1 MHYMKWIY
9 PRRLRNQMILM
20 AILMVIVPTLTIG
33 YIVETEGRS
42 AVLSEKEKKLSA
54 VVNLLNQALGNRY
67 DLYID
72 LPREERI
79 RALNAELA
87 PITENI
93 THAFPG
99 IGAGYYNKMLDAII
113 TYAPS
118 ALYQN
123 NVGVTIA
130 ADHPG
135 REVMRTNTP
144 LVYSGRQVRG
154 DILNS
159 MLPIERN
166 GEILGYIWAN
176 ELTEDI
182 RRQAWKMDV
191 RIIIVLT
198 AGLLISLLLIVLFS
212 RRLSANIDIITD
224 GLSTLAQNIP
234 TRLPQLPG
242 EMGQISQSV
251 NNLAQAL
258 RETRTLNDLII
269 ENAADGVIAIDR
281 QGDVTTMNPAA
292 EVITGYQRHELVGQP
307 YSMLFDNTQFYSP
320 VLDTLEHG
328 TEHVALEISF
338 PGRDRTI
345 ELSVTTSRIH
355 NTHGEMIGALVI
367 FSDLTARKETQRRM
381 AQAERLATLGELMAG
396 VAHEVRNP
404 LTAIRGYVQI
414 LRQQT
419 SDPIHQE
426 YLSVVLKEID
436 SINKVIQQLLEFS
449 RPRHS
454 QWQQVSLNALVEETL
469 VLVQTAGVQ
478 ARVDFISELDNE
490 LSPINADRELLKQV
504 LLNILIN
511 AVQAISARGKI
522 RIQTWQYSDSQQA
535 ISIEDNGCGIDLSL
549 QKKIFDPF
557 ERERS
562 STVSRI
568 QGTGLGMAIT
578 KNIVDMMGGTI
589 EIRTEPGKGTEFI
602 IRVALRVQ
610 PEHHRAERIAELE
623 GLKALVVD
631 DDFNTCDSVTKML
644 VRVGMRSEWTL
655 SGKEAVL
662 RARQSMEL
670 GDAFHAYI
678 IDWRLPDM
686 NGIEVTRQIRSLHDD
701 TPIIILT
708 AYDWSDIE
716 VEAKAAGVTAFCS
729 KPMFMSD
736 LRETLMSALGQNQT
750 DAAQELL
757 PQKNADFKGRHI
769 LLVEDNELNREI
781 AQEILREYGFRVDT
795 AENGAVAVE
804 KVCTAA
810 PGSYDLVLMD
820 VQMPV
825 MDGYTATRKIRAL
838 DDPARAKIPILA
850 MTANAFDEDRCNALE
865 SGMNGFLSKP
875 IVISDLVQELHKI
888 L

>member
-99 IGAGYYNKMLDAII
+99 IGAGYYNKTLDAII

-159 MLPIERN
+159 MIPIERN

-419 SDPIHQE
+419 RDPIHQE
-426 YLSVVLKEID
+426 YLSVVLKEIE
-436 SINKVIQQLLEFS
+436 QLLNNF
-449 RPRHS
+449 
-454 QWQQVSLNALVEETL
+454 VN
-469 VLVQTAGVQ
+469 
-478 ARVDFISELDNE
+478 
-490 LSPINADRELLKQV
+490 
-504 LLNILIN
+504 
-511 AVQAISARGKI
+511 
-522 RIQTWQYSDSQQA
+522 
-535 ISIEDNGCGIDLSL
+535 
-549 QKKIFDPF
+549 
-557 ERERS
+557 
-562 STVSRI
+562 
-568 QGTGLGMAIT
+568 
-578 KNIVDMMGGTI
+578 
-589 EIRTEPGKGTEFI
+589 
-602 IRVALRVQ
+602 
-610 PEHHRAERIAELE
+610 
-623 GLKALVVD
+623 
-631 DDFNTCDSVTKML
+631 
-644 VRVGMRSEWTL
+644 
-655 SGKEAVL
+655 
-662 RARQSMEL
+662 
-670 GDAFHAYI
+670 
-678 IDWRLPDM
+678 
-686 NGIEVTRQIRSLHDD
+686 
-701 TPIIILT
+701 
-708 AYDWSDIE
+708 
-716 VEAKAAGVTAFCS
+716 
-729 KPMFMSD
+729 
-736 LRETLMSALGQNQT
+736 
-750 DAAQELL
+750 
-757 PQKNADFKGRHI
+757 
-769 LLVEDNELNREI
+769 
-781 AQEILREYGFRVDT
+781 
-795 AENGAVAVE
+795 
-804 KVCTAA
+804 
-810 PGSYDLVLMD
+810 
-820 VQMPV
+820 
-825 MDGYTATRKIRAL
+825 
-838 DDPARAKIPILA
+838 
-850 MTANAFDEDRCNALE
+850 
-865 SGMNGFLSKP
+865 
-875 IVISDLVQELHKI
+875 
-888 L
+888 

>member
-1 MHYMKWIY
+1 MKWIY

-54 VVNLLNQALGNRY
+54 VVNLLNQALGDRY

-93 THAFPG
+93 TRAFPG
-99 IGAGYYNKMLDAII
+99 IGAGYYNKTLDAII

-118 ALYQN
+118 SLYQN

-159 MLPIERN
+159 MIPIERN
-166 GEILGYIWAN
+166 GEVLGYIWAN

-224 GLSTLAQNIP
+224 GLSNLAQNIP

-404 LTAIRGYVQI
+404 LTAIRCYVQI

-419 SDPIHQE
+419 TDPIHQE

-436 SINKVIQQLLEFS
+436 SINKVIQQLLDFS

-454 QWQQVSLNALVEETL
+454 QWQQVSLNALIEETL

-490 LSPINADRELLKQV
+490 LSPISADRELLKQV

-522 RIQTWQYSDSQQA
+522 RIRTWQYSDSQQA

-557 ERERS
+557 FTTKAS
-562 STVSRI
+562 
-568 QGTGLGMAIT
+568 GTGLGLALSQRII
-578 KNIVDMMGGTI
+578 NAHQGD
-589 EIRTEPGKGTEFI
+589 
-602 IRVALRVQ
+602 IRVTSLPGYGAT
-610 PEHHRAERIAELE
+610 
-623 GLKALVVD
+623 
-631 DDFNTCDSVTKML
+631 F
-644 VRVGMRSEWTL
+644 TL
-655 SGKEAVL
+655 
-662 RARQSMEL
+662 
-670 GDAFHAYI
+670 I
-678 IDWRLPDM
+678 LPI
-686 NGIEVTRQIRSLHDD
+686 NPQG
-701 TPIIILT
+701 
-708 AYDWSDIE
+708 
-716 VEAKAAGVTAFCS
+716 
-729 KPMFMSD
+729 
-736 LRETLMSALGQNQT
+736 NQT
-750 DAAQELL
+750 
-757 PQKNADFKGRHI
+757 
-769 LLVEDNELNREI
+769 V
-781 AQEILREYGFRVDT
+781 
-795 AENGAVAVE
+795 
-804 KVCTAA
+804 
-810 PGSYDLVLMD
+810 
-820 VQMPV
+820 
-825 MDGYTATRKIRAL
+825 
-838 DDPARAKIPILA
+838 
-850 MTANAFDEDRCNALE
+850 
-865 SGMNGFLSKP
+865 
-875 IVISDLVQELHKI
+875 
-888 L
+888 

>member
-87 PITENI
+87 PITEKI

-99 IGAGYYNKMLDAII
+99 IGAGYYNKTLDAII

-159 MLPIERN
+159 MIPIERN

-557 ERERS
+557 FTTKAS
-562 STVSRI
+562 
-568 QGTGLGMAIT
+568 GTGLGLALSQRII
-578 KNIVDMMGGTI
+578 NAHQGD
-589 EIRTEPGKGTEFI
+589 
-602 IRVALRVQ
+602 IRVASL
-610 PEHHRAERIAELE
+610 PGYGAT
-623 GLKALVVD
+623 
-631 DDFNTCDSVTKML
+631 F
-644 VRVGMRSEWTL
+644 TL
-655 SGKEAVL
+655 
-662 RARQSMEL
+662 
-670 GDAFHAYI
+670 I
-678 IDWRLPDM
+678 LPI
-686 NGIEVTRQIRSLHDD
+686 NPQG
-701 TPIIILT
+701 
-708 AYDWSDIE
+708 
-716 VEAKAAGVTAFCS
+716 
-729 KPMFMSD
+729 
-736 LRETLMSALGQNQT
+736 NQT
-750 DAAQELL
+750 
-757 PQKNADFKGRHI
+757 
-769 LLVEDNELNREI
+769 V
-781 AQEILREYGFRVDT
+781 
-795 AENGAVAVE
+795 
-804 KVCTAA
+804 
-810 PGSYDLVLMD
+810 
-820 VQMPV
+820 
-825 MDGYTATRKIRAL
+825 
-838 DDPARAKIPILA
+838 
-850 MTANAFDEDRCNALE
+850 
-865 SGMNGFLSKP
+865 
-875 IVISDLVQELHKI
+875 
-888 L
+888 

>member
-1 MHYMKWIY
+1 MKWIY

-54 VVNLLNQALGNRY
+54 VLNLLNQALGDRY

-93 THAFPG
+93 TRAFPG
-99 IGAGYYNKMLDAII
+99 IGAGYYNKTLDAII

-118 ALYQN
+118 SLYQN

-159 MLPIERN
+159 MIPIERN
-166 GEILGYIWAN
+166 GEVLGYIWAN

-419 SDPIHQE
+419 TDPIHQE

-436 SINKVIQQLLEFS
+436 SINKVIQQLLDFS

-454 QWQQVSLNALVEETL
+454 QWQQVSLNALIEETL

-490 LSPINADRELLKQV
+490 LSSISADRELLKQV

-522 RIQTWQYSDSQQA
+522 RIRTWQYSDSQQA

-557 ERERS
+557 FTTKAS
-562 STVSRI
+562 
-568 QGTGLGMAIT
+568 GTGLGLALSQRII
-578 KNIVDMMGGTI
+578 NAHQGD
-589 EIRTEPGKGTEFI
+589 
-602 IRVALRVQ
+602 IRVTSLPGYGAT
-610 PEHHRAERIAELE
+610 
-623 GLKALVVD
+623 
-631 DDFNTCDSVTKML
+631 F
-644 VRVGMRSEWTL
+644 TL
-655 SGKEAVL
+655 
-662 RARQSMEL
+662 
-670 GDAFHAYI
+670 I
-678 IDWRLPDM
+678 LPI
-686 NGIEVTRQIRSLHDD
+686 NPQG
-701 TPIIILT
+701 
-708 AYDWSDIE
+708 
-716 VEAKAAGVTAFCS
+716 
-729 KPMFMSD
+729 
-736 LRETLMSALGQNQT
+736 NQT
-750 DAAQELL
+750 
-757 PQKNADFKGRHI
+757 
-769 LLVEDNELNREI
+769 V
-781 AQEILREYGFRVDT
+781 
-795 AENGAVAVE
+795 
-804 KVCTAA
+804 
-810 PGSYDLVLMD
+810 
-820 VQMPV
+820 
-825 MDGYTATRKIRAL
+825 
-838 DDPARAKIPILA
+838 
-850 MTANAFDEDRCNALE
+850 
-865 SGMNGFLSKP
+865 
-875 IVISDLVQELHKI
+875 
-888 L
+888 

>member
-1 MHYMKWIY
+1 M
-9 PRRLRNQMILM
+9 
-20 AILMVIVPTLTIG
+20 
-33 YIVETEGRS
+33 
-42 AVLSEKEKKLSA
+42 
-54 VVNLLNQALGNRY
+54 
-67 DLYID
+67 
-72 LPREERI
+72 
-79 RALNAELA
+79 
-87 PITENI
+87 
-93 THAFPG
+93 
-99 IGAGYYNKMLDAII
+99 
-113 TYAPS
+113 
-118 ALYQN
+118 
-123 NVGVTIA
+123 
-130 ADHPG
+130 
-135 REVMRTNTP
+135 
-144 LVYSGRQVRG
+144 RG

-159 MLPIERN
+159 MIPIERN

-419 SDPIHQE
+419 GDPIHQE

-557 ERERS
+557 FTTKAS
-562 STVSRI
+562 
-568 QGTGLGMAIT
+568 GTGLGLALSQRII
-578 KNIVDMMGGTI
+578 NAHQGD
-589 EIRTEPGKGTEFI
+589 
-602 IRVALRVQ
+602 IRVASL
-610 PEHHRAERIAELE
+610 PGYGAT
-623 GLKALVVD
+623 
-631 DDFNTCDSVTKML
+631 F
-644 VRVGMRSEWTL
+644 TL
-655 SGKEAVL
+655 
-662 RARQSMEL
+662 
-670 GDAFHAYI
+670 I
-678 IDWRLPDM
+678 LPI
-686 NGIEVTRQIRSLHDD
+686 NPQG
-701 TPIIILT
+701 
-708 AYDWSDIE
+708 
-716 VEAKAAGVTAFCS
+716 
-729 KPMFMSD
+729 
-736 LRETLMSALGQNQT
+736 NQT
-750 DAAQELL
+750 
-757 PQKNADFKGRHI
+757 
-769 LLVEDNELNREI
+769 V
-781 AQEILREYGFRVDT
+781 
-795 AENGAVAVE
+795 
-804 KVCTAA
+804 
-810 PGSYDLVLMD
+810 
-820 VQMPV
+820 
-825 MDGYTATRKIRAL
+825 
-838 DDPARAKIPILA
+838 
-850 MTANAFDEDRCNALE
+850 
-865 SGMNGFLSKP
+865 
-875 IVISDLVQELHKI
+875 
-888 L
+888 

>member
-93 THAFPG
+93 AHAFPG
-99 IGAGYYNKMLDAII
+99 IGAGYYNKTLDAII

-159 MLPIERN
+159 MIPIERN

-419 SDPIHQE
+419 SDLIHQE

-490 LSPINADRELLKQV
+490 LNPINADRELLKQV

-557 ERERS
+557 FTTKAS
-562 STVSRI
+562 
-568 QGTGLGMAIT
+568 GTGLGLALSQRII
-578 KNIVDMMGGTI
+578 NAHQGD
-589 EIRTEPGKGTEFI
+589 
-602 IRVALRVQ
+602 IRVASL
-610 PEHHRAERIAELE
+610 PGYGAT
-623 GLKALVVD
+623 
-631 DDFNTCDSVTKML
+631 F
-644 VRVGMRSEWTL
+644 TL
-655 SGKEAVL
+655 
-662 RARQSMEL
+662 
-670 GDAFHAYI
+670 I
-678 IDWRLPDM
+678 LPI
-686 NGIEVTRQIRSLHDD
+686 NPQG
-701 TPIIILT
+701 
-708 AYDWSDIE
+708 
-716 VEAKAAGVTAFCS
+716 
-729 KPMFMSD
+729 
-736 LRETLMSALGQNQT
+736 NQT
-750 DAAQELL
+750 
-757 PQKNADFKGRHI
+757 
-769 LLVEDNELNREI
+769 V
-781 AQEILREYGFRVDT
+781 
-795 AENGAVAVE
+795 
-804 KVCTAA
+804 
-810 PGSYDLVLMD
+810 
-820 VQMPV
+820 
-825 MDGYTATRKIRAL
+825 
-838 DDPARAKIPILA
+838 
-850 MTANAFDEDRCNALE
+850 
-865 SGMNGFLSKP
+865 
-875 IVISDLVQELHKI
+875 
-888 L
+888 

>member
-1 MHYMKWIY
+1 MDFSMHYMKWIY

-54 VVNLLNQALGNRY
+54 VVNLLNQALGDRY

-93 THAFPG
+93 TRAFPG
-99 IGAGYYNKMLDAII
+99 IGAGYYNKTLDAII

-118 ALYQN
+118 SLYQN

-166 GEILGYIWAN
+166 GEVLGYIWAN

-345 ELSVTTSRIH
+345 EISVTTSRIH

-419 SDPIHQE
+419 TDPIHQE

-436 SINKVIQQLLEFS
+436 SINKVIQQLLDFS

-490 LSPINADRELLKQV
+490 LSPISADRELLKQV

-522 RIQTWQYSDSQQA
+522 RIRTWQYSDSQQA

-557 ERERS
+557 FTTKAS
-562 STVSRI
+562 
-568 QGTGLGMAIT
+568 GTGLGLALSQRII
-578 KNIVDMMGGTI
+578 NAHQGD
-589 EIRTEPGKGTEFI
+589 
-602 IRVALRVQ
+602 IRVTSLPGYGAT
-610 PEHHRAERIAELE
+610 
-623 GLKALVVD
+623 
-631 DDFNTCDSVTKML
+631 F
-644 VRVGMRSEWTL
+644 TL
-655 SGKEAVL
+655 
-662 RARQSMEL
+662 
-670 GDAFHAYI
+670 I
-678 IDWRLPDM
+678 LPI
-686 NGIEVTRQIRSLHDD
+686 NPQG
-701 TPIIILT
+701 
-708 AYDWSDIE
+708 
-716 VEAKAAGVTAFCS
+716 
-729 KPMFMSD
+729 
-736 LRETLMSALGQNQT
+736 NQT
-750 DAAQELL
+750 
-757 PQKNADFKGRHI
+757 
-769 LLVEDNELNREI
+769 V
-781 AQEILREYGFRVDT
+781 
-795 AENGAVAVE
+795 
-804 KVCTAA
+804 
-810 PGSYDLVLMD
+810 
-820 VQMPV
+820 
-825 MDGYTATRKIRAL
+825 
-838 DDPARAKIPILA
+838 
-850 MTANAFDEDRCNALE
+850 
-865 SGMNGFLSKP
+865 
-875 IVISDLVQELHKI
+875 
-888 L
+888 

>member
-54 VVNLLNQALGNRY
+54 VVNLLNQALGDRY

-79 RALNAELA
+79 RALNAELV

-93 THAFPG
+93 THAFPS

-557 ERERS
+557 FTTKAS
-562 STVSRI
+562 
-568 QGTGLGMAIT
+568 GTGLGLALSQRII
-578 KNIVDMMGGTI
+578 NAHQGD
-589 EIRTEPGKGTEFI
+589 
-602 IRVALRVQ
+602 IRVASL
-610 PEHHRAERIAELE
+610 PGYGAT
-623 GLKALVVD
+623 
-631 DDFNTCDSVTKML
+631 F
-644 VRVGMRSEWTL
+644 TL
-655 SGKEAVL
+655 
-662 RARQSMEL
+662 
-670 GDAFHAYI
+670 I
-678 IDWRLPDM
+678 LPI
-686 NGIEVTRQIRSLHDD
+686 NPQG
-701 TPIIILT
+701 
-708 AYDWSDIE
+708 
-716 VEAKAAGVTAFCS
+716 
-729 KPMFMSD
+729 
-736 LRETLMSALGQNQT
+736 NQT
-750 DAAQELL
+750 
-757 PQKNADFKGRHI
+757 
-769 LLVEDNELNREI
+769 V
-781 AQEILREYGFRVDT
+781 
-795 AENGAVAVE
+795 
-804 KVCTAA
+804 
-810 PGSYDLVLMD
+810 
-820 VQMPV
+820 
-825 MDGYTATRKIRAL
+825 
-838 DDPARAKIPILA
+838 
-850 MTANAFDEDRCNALE
+850 
-865 SGMNGFLSKP
+865 
-875 IVISDLVQELHKI
+875 
-888 L
+888 

>member
-1 MHYMKWIY
+1 MKWIY

-54 VVNLLNQALGNRY
+54 VLNLLNQALGDRY

-93 THAFPG
+93 TRAFPG
-99 IGAGYYNKMLDAII
+99 IGAGYYNKTLDAII

-118 ALYQN
+118 SLYQN

-159 MLPIERN
+159 MIPIERN
-166 GEILGYIWAN
+166 GEVLGYIWAN

-419 SDPIHQE
+419 TDPIHQE

-436 SINKVIQQLLEFS
+436 SINKVIQQLLDFS
-449 RPRHS
+449 HPRHS
-454 QWQQVSLNALVEETL
+454 QWQQVSLNALIEETL

-522 RIQTWQYSDSQQA
+522 RIRTWQYSDSQQA

-557 ERERS
+557 FTTKAS
-562 STVSRI
+562 
-568 QGTGLGMAIT
+568 GTGLGLALSQRII
-578 KNIVDMMGGTI
+578 NAHQGD
-589 EIRTEPGKGTEFI
+589 
-602 IRVALRVQ
+602 IRVASL
-610 PEHHRAERIAELE
+610 PGYGAT
-623 GLKALVVD
+623 
-631 DDFNTCDSVTKML
+631 F
-644 VRVGMRSEWTL
+644 TL
-655 SGKEAVL
+655 
-662 RARQSMEL
+662 
-670 GDAFHAYI
+670 I
-678 IDWRLPDM
+678 LPI
-686 NGIEVTRQIRSLHDD
+686 NPQG
-701 TPIIILT
+701 
-708 AYDWSDIE
+708 
-716 VEAKAAGVTAFCS
+716 
-729 KPMFMSD
+729 
-736 LRETLMSALGQNQT
+736 NQT
-750 DAAQELL
+750 
-757 PQKNADFKGRHI
+757 
-769 LLVEDNELNREI
+769 V
-781 AQEILREYGFRVDT
+781 
-795 AENGAVAVE
+795 
-804 KVCTAA
+804 
-810 PGSYDLVLMD
+810 
-820 VQMPV
+820 
-825 MDGYTATRKIRAL
+825 
-838 DDPARAKIPILA
+838 
-850 MTANAFDEDRCNALE
+850 
-865 SGMNGFLSKP
+865 
-875 IVISDLVQELHKI
+875 
-888 L
+888 

>member
-54 VVNLLNQALGNRY
+54 VVNLLNQALGDRY

-511 AVQAISARGKI
+511 AVQAISARGEI
-522 RIQTWQYSDSQQA
+522 RIRTWQYSDSQQA

-557 ERERS
+557 FTTKAS
-562 STVSRI
+562 
-568 QGTGLGMAIT
+568 GTGLGLALSQRII
-578 KNIVDMMGGTI
+578 NAHQGD
-589 EIRTEPGKGTEFI
+589 IRTAKIALSQASVLISGESGTGKELIARAIHYNSRRAKGPFIKVNCAALPESLLESELFGHEKGAFTGAQTLRQGLFERANEGTLLLDEIGEMPLVLQAKLLRILQEREF
-602 IRVALRVQ
+602 
-610 PEHHRAERIAELE
+610 ERIGGHQTIKVDIRIIAATNRDLQAMVKE
-623 GLKALVVD
+623 GTFREDLFYRLNVIHLILPPLRDRREDISLLANHFLQK
-631 DDFNTCDSVTKML
+631 FS
-644 VRVGMRSEWTL
+644 SENQ
-655 SGKEAVL
+655 
-662 RARQSMEL
+662 R
-670 GDAFHAYI
+670 DI
-678 IDWRLPDM
+678 IDIDPMAMSLLTAWSWPGNIRELSNVIERAVVMNSGPIIFSEDLPP
-686 NGIEVTRQIRSLHDD
+686 QIRQ
-701 TPIIILT
+701 PVCN
-708 AYDWSDIE
+708 AG
-716 VEAKAAGVTAFCS
+716 EAKTAPVGERNL
-729 KPMFMSD
+729 KEEIKRVEKRIIMEV
-736 LRETLMSALGQNQT
+736 LEQQEGNRTRTALMLGISRRALMYKLQ
-750 DAAQELL
+750 
-757 PQKNADFKGRHI
+757 
-769 LLVEDNELNREI
+769 
-781 AQEILREYGFRVDT
+781 EYG
-795 AENGAVAVE
+795 
-804 KVCTAA
+804 
-810 PGSYDLVLMD
+810 
-820 VQMPV
+820 
-825 MDGYTATRKIRAL
+825 I
-838 DDPARAKIPILA
+838 DPA
-850 MTANAFDEDRCNALE
+850 D
-865 SGMNGFLSKP
+865 
-875 IVISDLVQELHKI
+875 V
-888 L
+888 

>member
-72 LPREERI
+72 LPREEHI

-87 PITENI
+87 PITESI

-99 IGAGYYNKMLDAII
+99 IGAGYYNKTLDAII

-159 MLPIERN
+159 MIPIERN

-419 SDPIHQE
+419 RDPIHQE

-522 RIQTWQYSDSQQA
+522 RIRTWQYSDSQQA
-535 ISIEDNGCGIDLSL
+535 ISIEDNGSGIDLSL

-557 ERERS
+557 FTTKAS
-562 STVSRI
+562 
-568 QGTGLGMAIT
+568 GTGLGLALSQRII
-578 KNIVDMMGGTI
+578 NAHQGD
-589 EIRTEPGKGTEFI
+589 
-602 IRVALRVQ
+602 IRVASL
-610 PEHHRAERIAELE
+610 PGYGAT
-623 GLKALVVD
+623 
-631 DDFNTCDSVTKML
+631 F
-644 VRVGMRSEWTL
+644 TL
-655 SGKEAVL
+655 
-662 RARQSMEL
+662 
-670 GDAFHAYI
+670 I
-678 IDWRLPDM
+678 
-686 NGIEVTRQIRSLHDD
+686 
-701 TPIIILT
+701 
-708 AYDWSDIE
+708 
-716 VEAKAAGVTAFCS
+716 
-729 KPMFMSD
+729 
-736 LRETLMSALGQNQT
+736 
-750 DAAQELL
+750 
-757 PQKNADFKGRHI
+757 
-769 LLVEDNELNREI
+769 
-781 AQEILREYGFRVDT
+781 
-795 AENGAVAVE
+795 
-804 KVCTAA
+804 
-810 PGSYDLVLMD
+810 
-820 VQMPV
+820 
-825 MDGYTATRKIRAL
+825 
-838 DDPARAKIPILA
+838 
-850 MTANAFDEDRCNALE
+850 
-865 SGMNGFLSKP
+865 
-875 IVISDLVQELHKI
+875 
-888 L
+888 

>member
-54 VVNLLNQALGNRY
+54 VVNLLNQALGDRY

-93 THAFPG
+93 TRAFPG

-557 ERERS
+557 FTTKAS
-562 STVSRI
+562 
-568 QGTGLGMAIT
+568 GTGLGLALSQRII
-578 KNIVDMMGGTI
+578 NAHQGD
-589 EIRTEPGKGTEFI
+589 
-602 IRVALRVQ
+602 IRVASL
-610 PEHHRAERIAELE
+610 PGYGAT
-623 GLKALVVD
+623 
-631 DDFNTCDSVTKML
+631 F
-644 VRVGMRSEWTL
+644 TL
-655 SGKEAVL
+655 
-662 RARQSMEL
+662 
-670 GDAFHAYI
+670 I
-678 IDWRLPDM
+678 LPI
-686 NGIEVTRQIRSLHDD
+686 NPQG
-701 TPIIILT
+701 
-708 AYDWSDIE
+708 
-716 VEAKAAGVTAFCS
+716 
-729 KPMFMSD
+729 
-736 LRETLMSALGQNQT
+736 NQT
-750 DAAQELL
+750 
-757 PQKNADFKGRHI
+757 
-769 LLVEDNELNREI
+769 V
-781 AQEILREYGFRVDT
+781 
-795 AENGAVAVE
+795 
-804 KVCTAA
+804 
-810 PGSYDLVLMD
+810 
-820 VQMPV
+820 
-825 MDGYTATRKIRAL
+825 
-838 DDPARAKIPILA
+838 
-850 MTANAFDEDRCNALE
+850 
-865 SGMNGFLSKP
+865 
-875 IVISDLVQELHKI
+875 
-888 L
+888 

>member
-54 VVNLLNQALGNRY
+54 VVNLLNQALGDRY

-93 THAFPG
+93 THALPG

-355 NTHGEMIGALVI
+355 NAHGEMIGALVI

-557 ERERS
+557 FTTKAS
-562 STVSRI
+562 
-568 QGTGLGMAIT
+568 GTGLGLALSQRII
-578 KNIVDMMGGTI
+578 NAHQGD
-589 EIRTEPGKGTEFI
+589 
-602 IRVALRVQ
+602 IRVASL
-610 PEHHRAERIAELE
+610 PGYGAT
-623 GLKALVVD
+623 
-631 DDFNTCDSVTKML
+631 F
-644 VRVGMRSEWTL
+644 TL
-655 SGKEAVL
+655 
-662 RARQSMEL
+662 
-670 GDAFHAYI
+670 I
-678 IDWRLPDM
+678 LPI
-686 NGIEVTRQIRSLHDD
+686 NPQG
-701 TPIIILT
+701 
-708 AYDWSDIE
+708 
-716 VEAKAAGVTAFCS
+716 
-729 KPMFMSD
+729 
-736 LRETLMSALGQNQT
+736 NQT
-750 DAAQELL
+750 
-757 PQKNADFKGRHI
+757 
-769 LLVEDNELNREI
+769 V
-781 AQEILREYGFRVDT
+781 
-795 AENGAVAVE
+795 
-804 KVCTAA
+804 
-810 PGSYDLVLMD
+810 
-820 VQMPV
+820 
-825 MDGYTATRKIRAL
+825 
-838 DDPARAKIPILA
+838 
-850 MTANAFDEDRCNALE
+850 
-865 SGMNGFLSKP
+865 
-875 IVISDLVQELHKI
+875 
-888 L
+888 

>member
-79 RALNAELA
+79 RAFNAELA

-99 IGAGYYNKMLDAII
+99 IGAGYYNKTLDAII

-159 MLPIERN
+159 MIPIERN

-182 RRQAWKMDV
+182 RRQAWKMDA

-419 SDPIHQE
+419 RDPIHQE

-490 LSPINADRELLKQV
+490 LNPINADRELLKQV

-522 RIQTWQYSDSQQA
+522 RIRTWQYSDSQQA
-535 ISIEDNGCGIDLSL
+535 ISIEDNGSGIDLSL

-557 ERERS
+557 FTTKAS
-562 STVSRI
+562 
-568 QGTGLGMAIT
+568 GTGLGLALSQRII
-578 KNIVDMMGGTI
+578 NAHQGD
-589 EIRTEPGKGTEFI
+589 
-602 IRVALRVQ
+602 IRVASL
-610 PEHHRAERIAELE
+610 PGYGAT
-623 GLKALVVD
+623 
-631 DDFNTCDSVTKML
+631 F
-644 VRVGMRSEWTL
+644 TL
-655 SGKEAVL
+655 
-662 RARQSMEL
+662 
-670 GDAFHAYI
+670 I
-678 IDWRLPDM
+678 LPI
-686 NGIEVTRQIRSLHDD
+686 NPQG
-701 TPIIILT
+701 
-708 AYDWSDIE
+708 
-716 VEAKAAGVTAFCS
+716 
-729 KPMFMSD
+729 
-736 LRETLMSALGQNQT
+736 NQT
-750 DAAQELL
+750 
-757 PQKNADFKGRHI
+757 
-769 LLVEDNELNREI
+769 V
-781 AQEILREYGFRVDT
+781 
-795 AENGAVAVE
+795 
-804 KVCTAA
+804 
-810 PGSYDLVLMD
+810 
-820 VQMPV
+820 
-825 MDGYTATRKIRAL
+825 
-838 DDPARAKIPILA
+838 
-850 MTANAFDEDRCNALE
+850 
-865 SGMNGFLSKP
+865 
-875 IVISDLVQELHKI
+875 
-888 L
+888 

>member
-79 RALNAELA
+79 RASNAELA

-99 IGAGYYNKMLDAII
+99 IGAGYYNKTLDAII

-159 MLPIERN
+159 MIPIERN

-419 SDPIHQE
+419 RDPIHQE

-522 RIQTWQYSDSQQA
+522 RIRTWQYSDSQQA
-535 ISIEDNGCGIDLSL
+535 ISIEDNGSGIDLSL

-557 ERERS
+557 FTTKAS
-562 STVSRI
+562 
-568 QGTGLGMAIT
+568 GTGLGLALSQRII
-578 KNIVDMMGGTI
+578 NAHQGD
-589 EIRTEPGKGTEFI
+589 
-602 IRVALRVQ
+602 IRVASL
-610 PEHHRAERIAELE
+610 PGYGAT
-623 GLKALVVD
+623 
-631 DDFNTCDSVTKML
+631 F
-644 VRVGMRSEWTL
+644 TL
-655 SGKEAVL
+655 
-662 RARQSMEL
+662 
-670 GDAFHAYI
+670 I
-678 IDWRLPDM
+678 LPI
-686 NGIEVTRQIRSLHDD
+686 NPQG
-701 TPIIILT
+701 
-708 AYDWSDIE
+708 
-716 VEAKAAGVTAFCS
+716 
-729 KPMFMSD
+729 
-736 LRETLMSALGQNQT
+736 NQT
-750 DAAQELL
+750 
-757 PQKNADFKGRHI
+757 
-769 LLVEDNELNREI
+769 V
-781 AQEILREYGFRVDT
+781 
-795 AENGAVAVE
+795 
-804 KVCTAA
+804 
-810 PGSYDLVLMD
+810 
-820 VQMPV
+820 
-825 MDGYTATRKIRAL
+825 
-838 DDPARAKIPILA
+838 
-850 MTANAFDEDRCNALE
+850 
-865 SGMNGFLSKP
+865 
-875 IVISDLVQELHKI
+875 
-888 L
+888 

>member
-79 RALNAELA
+79 RAFNAELA

-99 IGAGYYNKMLDAII
+99 IGAGYYNKTLDAII

-557 ERERS
+557 FTTKAS
-562 STVSRI
+562 
-568 QGTGLGMAIT
+568 GTGLGLALSQRII
-578 KNIVDMMGGTI
+578 NAHQGD
-589 EIRTEPGKGTEFI
+589 
-602 IRVALRVQ
+602 IRVASL
-610 PEHHRAERIAELE
+610 PGYGAT
-623 GLKALVVD
+623 
-631 DDFNTCDSVTKML
+631 F
-644 VRVGMRSEWTL
+644 TL
-655 SGKEAVL
+655 
-662 RARQSMEL
+662 
-670 GDAFHAYI
+670 I
-678 IDWRLPDM
+678 LPI
-686 NGIEVTRQIRSLHDD
+686 NPQG
-701 TPIIILT
+701 
-708 AYDWSDIE
+708 
-716 VEAKAAGVTAFCS
+716 
-729 KPMFMSD
+729 
-736 LRETLMSALGQNQT
+736 NQT
-750 DAAQELL
+750 
-757 PQKNADFKGRHI
+757 
-769 LLVEDNELNREI
+769 V
-781 AQEILREYGFRVDT
+781 
-795 AENGAVAVE
+795 
-804 KVCTAA
+804 
-810 PGSYDLVLMD
+810 
-820 VQMPV
+820 
-825 MDGYTATRKIRAL
+825 
-838 DDPARAKIPILA
+838 
-850 MTANAFDEDRCNALE
+850 
-865 SGMNGFLSKP
+865 
-875 IVISDLVQELHKI
+875 
-888 L
+888 